1 MEYPSKTFLFFLLL
15 FCVFSAGTAYCAQT
29 NILQDLS
36 LESNA
41 VKEEFQKQ
49 AQEYRQEGLKQQ
61 RAGNLQEAVALYQKA
76 IGLDPT
82 YAQAY
87 NDLGVVFESLG
98 MVERAKETYKAAA
111 AVDPTYPNSYSNLAL
126 LYESEQDYTSAI
138 LCWIKRAM
146 VGAPDDPWTSVAIKR
161 LEQVNRTNPDA
172 FSKIDKAYV
181 QGLYSMDIYPG
192 MEYQNP
198 SKVTLLDPQT
208 DSRVRTIDP
217 KIEALRYV
225 QQAKEK
231 MAIGE
236 YATALKAVTIAEY
249 LDPANSDIKALAERI
264 REALLK

>member
-1 MEYPSKTFLFFLLL
+1 M
-15 FCVFSAGTAYCAQT
+15 FSGSAAYCAQT

-41 VKEEFQKQ
+41 VREEFQKQ
-49 AQEYRQEGLKQQ
+49 AQEYRQEGIKQQ
-61 RAGNLQEAVALYQKA
+61 SAGNLQEAIALYQKA

-82 YAQAY
+82 NAQAY

-98 MVERAKETYKAAA
+98 MIERAKETYKTAA

-161 LEQVNRTNPDA
+161 LEQVNRINPDA

-208 DSRVRTIDP
+208 DSSRVRNVDP

-236 YATALKAVTIAEY
+236 YATALKSVTIAEY